1 MVYEK
6 IKIPRVTVEKPRAQV
21 QDFLQMWMK
30 IRKSGYFSIYEM
42 VKMWIFSCGY
52 FGIY

>member
-21 QDFLQMWMK
+21 QVWIK
-30 IRKSGYFSIYEM
+30 IHKSGYFSIYEM
-42 VKMWIFSCGY
+42 VKMWIFSYRY
-52 FGIY
+52 FDIY